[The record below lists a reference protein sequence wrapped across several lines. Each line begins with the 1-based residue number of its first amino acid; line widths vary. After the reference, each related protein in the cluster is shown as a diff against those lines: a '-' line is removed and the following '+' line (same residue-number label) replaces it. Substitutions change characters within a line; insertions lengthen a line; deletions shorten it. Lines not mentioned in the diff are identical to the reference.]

1 MLSKNRHSADREWG
15 NSAPARNESA
25 AVSFADVKVVQNHHH
40 HHHRCVKPK
49 RRHHHQP
56 PAIVIEH
63 LFVGSIGA
71 DSANTREAGFFE
83 AG

>member
-49 RRHHHQP
+49 RRHHHHHQP
-56 PAIVIEH
+56 
-63 LFVGSIGA
+63 
-71 DSANTREAGFFE
+71 
-83 AG
+83 